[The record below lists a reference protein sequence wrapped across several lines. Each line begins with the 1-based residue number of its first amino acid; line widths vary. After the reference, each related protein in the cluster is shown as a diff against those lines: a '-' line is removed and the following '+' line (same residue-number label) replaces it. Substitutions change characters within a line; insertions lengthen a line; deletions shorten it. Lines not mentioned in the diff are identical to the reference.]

1 MNKLLFFIL
10 FLFLSSSLF
19 SQEINT
25 DPFENRII
33 QKYYSIAEL
42 TSTKDNYYEKFK
54 QIKYYYIHSFILDE
68 NSFSNCPYFN
78 PQLFDINDYNHL
90 RCKDRRR
97 EVVTSCNVRLI
108 LLSQNE
114 LDKLVQYDGV
124 LPAEIEPSIDR

>member
-1 MNKLLFFIL
+1 MKTILFSILLFFITNTV
-10 FLFLSSSLF
+10 F
-19 SQEINT
+19 SQDINT
-25 DPFENRII
+25 DPYNNRII
-33 QKYYSIAEL
+33 QKYYTKAEL
-42 TSTKDNYYEKFK
+42 TATQANHFDKFK

-68 NSFSNCPYFN
+68 NSFVNCPNFN

-90 RCKDRRR
+90 RSRDRRR

-108 LLSQNE
+108 LLSQIE